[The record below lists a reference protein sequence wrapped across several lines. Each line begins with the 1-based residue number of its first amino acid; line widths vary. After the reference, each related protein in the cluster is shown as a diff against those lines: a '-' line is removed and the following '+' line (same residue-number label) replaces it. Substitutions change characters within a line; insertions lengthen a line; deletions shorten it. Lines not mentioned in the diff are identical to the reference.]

1 MDVHTHMP
9 QREPSLLVQGH
20 YLYFH
25 YNQQGVNDKGWGCAY
40 RSLQTVISF
49 FVLNHYY
56 ALRIPTIPEACV
68 CRCREG

>member
-1 MDVHTHMP
+1 MDVHTHVP

-25 YNQQGVNDKGWGCAY
+25 YNQQGVTDKGWGCAY

-56 ALRIPTIPEACV
+56 ALRVPTIPEACV